1 MMTKTKTPPRCTTTG
16 TAKKQSIAKSSNY
29 ILSLKRAAVKLAIT
43 ADLVL
48 MLAALG
54 SLNIPTTIAA
64 LLALNLL
71 CGLYFK
77 EASSHEEIRTDR
89 RICNERFREEAVPY

>member
-1 MMTKTKTPPRCTTTG
+1 MMATATKKRRPCAG
-16 TAKKQSIAKSSNY
+16 TQRRQNEQSIAKSSNC
-29 ILSLKRAAVKLAIT
+29 ILSLPRAAVKLAIT

-48 MLAALG
+48 LLAALG
-54 SLNIPTTIAA
+54 SLNIPAALAA

-77 EASSHEEIRTDR
+77 EESRHEEI
-89 RICNERFREEAVPY
+89 

>member
-1 MMTKTKTPPRCTTTG
+1 MMATATKKRRPCAG
-16 TAKKQSIAKSSNY
+16 TQRRQNEQSIAKSSNF
-29 ILSLKRAAVKLAIT
+29 ILSLTRAAVKLAIT

-48 MLAALG
+48 LLAALG
-54 SLNIPTTIAA
+54 SLNVPATLSA

-77 EASSHEEIRTDR
+77 EVSSHEKI
-89 RICNERFREEAVPY
+89 

>member
-1 MMTKTKTPPRCTTTG
+1 M
-16 TAKKQSIAKSSNY
+16 N

-48 MLAALG
+48 LLAALG
-54 SLNIPTTIAA
+54 SLNIPTTITA

-71 CGLYFK
+71 FGLYPK
-77 EASSHEEIRTDR
+77 EADK
-89 RICNERFREEAVPY
+89 

>member
-1 MMTKTKTPPRCTTTG
+1 MTKTKTPPRCTTTG

-48 MLAALG
+48 LLAALG
-54 SLNIPTTIAA
+54 SLNIPTIVGST
-64 LLALNLL
+64 LTLNAL
-71 CGLYFK
+71 CGLLLK
-77 EASSHEEIRTDR
+77 NEVSSHE
-89 RICNERFREEAVPY
+89 NV

>member
-1 MMTKTKTPPRCTTTG
+1 MMATATKKRRPCAG
-16 TAKKQSIAKSSNY
+16 TQRRQNEQSIAKSSNC
-29 ILSLKRAAVKLAIT
+29 ILSLTRAAVKLALT

-48 MLAALG
+48 LLAALG
-54 SLNIPTTIAA
+54 SLNIPAALAA

-77 EASSHEEIRTDR
+77 EASSHEEI
-89 RICNERFREEAVPY
+89 

>member
-1 MMTKTKTPPRCTTTG
+1 MTKQKRRPCAG
-16 TAKKQSIAKSSNY
+16 TQRRQNEQSIAKSSNC
-29 ILSLKRAAVKLAIT
+29 ILSLTRAAVKLATT

-48 MLAALG
+48 LLAALG
-54 SLNIPTTIAA
+54 SLNIPAALAA

-77 EASSHEEIRTDR
+77 EETRHE
-89 RICNERFREEAVPY
+89 NV

>member
-1 MMTKTKTPPRCTTTG
+1 MTKQKRRPGAATPRRQNN
-16 TAKKQSIAKSSNY
+16 QSIAKHSTL
-29 ILSLKRAAVKLAIT
+29 ILSLKLRAVKLAIT

-48 MLAALG
+48 LLAALG
-54 SLNIPTTIAA
+54 SLNIPAAFAA

-77 EASSHEEIRTDR
+77 EVSRHEEI
-89 RICNERFREEAVPY
+89 

>member
-1 MMTKTKTPPRCTTTG
+1 MTKTKNAAPVLEHRDG
-16 TAKKQSIAKSSNY
+16 KNKSIAKSSTC
-29 ILSLKRAAVKLAIT
+29 IVSLTRAAVKLAIT

-48 MLAALG
+48 LLAAVG
-54 SLNIPTTIAA
+54 SLNIPAALAA

-77 EASSHEEIRTDR
+77 EVSRHEK
-89 RICNERFREEAVPY
+89 V

>member
-1 MMTKTKTPPRCTTTG
+1 MNPTSIIRAR
-16 TAKKQSIAKSSNY
+16 TAV
-29 ILSLKRAAVKLAIT
+29 VKLALT

-48 MLAALG
+48 LLAALG
-54 SLNIPTTIAA
+54 SLNIPVTILA

-77 EASSHEEIRTDR
+77 EETRHE
-89 RICNERFREEAVPY
+89 NV

>member
-1 MMTKTKTPPRCTTTG
+1 MMATATKKRRPCAG
-16 TAKKQSIAKSSNY
+16 TQRRQNEQSIAKSSNC
-29 ILSLKRAAVKLAIT
+29 ILSLTRAAVKLAIT

-48 MLAALG
+48 LLAALG
-54 SLNIPTTIAA
+54 NLNIPAALAA

-77 EASSHEEIRTDR
+77 EVSS
-89 RICNERFREEAVPY
+89 NEKI

>member
-1 MMTKTKTPPRCTTTG
+1 MTKQKRRPCAG
-16 TAKKQSIAKSSNY
+16 TQRRQNEQSIAKHSTL
-29 ILSLKRAAVKLAIT
+29 ILSLKLRAVNLAIT

-48 MLAALG
+48 LLAALG
-54 SLNIPTTIAA
+54 NLNIPAALAA

-77 EASSHEEIRTDR
+77 
-89 RICNERFREEAVPY
+89 AVRK